1 MASLERKIS
10 RNYTIRTRINKPVAE
25 VFQALVSREIMTKYF
40 INGSSSDLIEGEEVI
55 WRWDGYGEGPIVVKT
70 IRDNELIEMVLDSRE
85 WQKTKDEAYD
95 VLLCMEFEA
104 LDDNSTML
112 SISESGWKTDEEG
125 LKGSHD
131 NCGGWQHMAMCLK
144 AYLEYD
150 IDLR

>member
-1 MASLERKIS
+1 
-10 RNYTIRTRINKPVAE
+10 
-25 VFQALVSREIMTKYF
+25 MTKYF